1 MGGSTFRS
9 IRFGL
14 VLLSLGLSPDPAAAD
29 DFKVCGD
36 ASGDEAISACS
47 RAIVSNR
54 FTGNDLAKLLTNRGV
69 ELKRQGKLD
78 AAIADY
84 NGAIV
89 LNPKDMFSFNNRGNA
104 LRDRGDLQA
113 AIADYTEAIRLDPDY
128 AAAYVNRGRVHESQN
143 NQDGARADFT
153 AVLSTS
159 DKYGN
164 SRGAKDLARG
174 RLKALE
180 KK

>member
-1 MGGSTFRS
+1 MAAATFRS

-14 VLLSLGLSPDPAAAD
+14 VLLGLSLAPDLAAAD
-29 DFKVCGD
+29 DFKVCAD
-36 ASGDEAISACS
+36 ASGNEAVSACS
-47 RAIVSNR
+47 RAIESKR
-54 FTGNDLAKLLTNRGV
+54 YTGADLAKLLTNRGV
-69 ELKRQGKLD
+69 ELKRLGNLD

-84 NGAIV
+84 SGAIA
-89 LNPKDMFSFNNRGNA
+89 LNPRDMFGFNNRGNA
-104 LRDRGDLQA
+104 LRDKGDLPA

-128 AAAYVNRGRVHESQN
+128 AAAYVNRGRVHETQN
-143 NQDGARADFT
+143 NLDGARADFT

-180 KK
+180 RK

>member
-1 MGGSTFRS
+1 MRLG
-9 IRFGL
+9 
-14 VLLSLGLSPDPAAAD
+14 VLLLGLSLACPGLAAAD

-84 NGAIV
+84 NGAIA
-89 LNPKDMFSFNNRGNA
+89 LNPKDMFSFNNRGKCPERQRRPA
-104 LRDRGDLQA
+104 GSDSGLCRSHPAGSGLCRGLC
-113 AIADYTEAIRLDPDY
+113 ESRS
-128 AAAYVNRGRVHESQN
+128 RV
-143 NQDGARADFT
+143 
-153 AVLSTS
+153 
-159 DKYGN
+159 
-164 SRGAKDLARG
+164 
-174 RLKALE
+174 
-180 KK
+180 

>member
-1 MGGSTFRS
+1 MRL
-9 IRFGL
+9 GL
-14 VLLSLGLSPDPAAAD
+14 LLLGLSLGPGLAAAD

-54 FTGNDLAKLLTNRGV
+54 FTGDDLAKLLTNRGV

-84 NGAIV
+84 NGAIA

-104 LRDRGDLQA
+104 RRDKGDLQG
-113 AIADYTEAIRLDPDY
+113 AIADYAEAIRLDPDY
-128 AAAYVNRGRVHESQN
+128 AAAYVNRARVYESQGN
-143 NQDGARADFT
+143 LDGARADFT

-159 DKYGN
+159 DKYAN

-174 RLKALE
+174 RLKVLE

>member
-1 MGGSTFRS
+1 MAFRTT
-9 IRFGL
+9 RFGL
-14 VLLSLGLSPDPAAAD
+14 LLLGLSLFPNLATAD
-29 DFKVCGD
+29 DFKICGD
-36 ASGDEAISACS
+36 ASGDEAIAACS

-54 FTGNDLAKLLTNRGV
+54 YTGNDLAKLLTNRGV

-84 NGAIV
+84 NGAIA
-89 LNPKDMFSFNNRGNA
+89 LNPKDMFGFNNRGNA
-104 LRDRGDLQA
+104 RRDKGDLPG
-113 AIADYTEAIRLDPDY
+113 AIADYTEAMRLDPDY
-128 AAAYVNRGRVHESQN
+128 AAAYLNRGRVYETQGN
-143 NQDGARADFT
+143 PDGARADFT

-159 DKYGN
+159 DKYAN